1 MEIDGQS
8 ARTETETVSSL
19 QFFSQTLTELGLAS
33 SSSTSSTNGLCLFLT
48 KRRCNTG
55 PSCIN
60 QLGRVESTM
69 LRLFKPRKRSCGVA
83 FAAVQS
89 KDRTECKALGSCDS
103 HANFGCR

>member
-8 ARTETETVSSL
+8 ARTKTETVSSL

-33 SSSTSSTNGLCLFLT
+33 SSSTSSTNGSCLFLT
-48 KRRCNTG
+48 KRRSRG

-69 LRLFKPRKRSCGVA
+69 LSLFKPRKRSCGVA

-89 KDRTECKALGSCDS
+89 KDRTECKALGSFDS
-103 HANFGCR
+103 HENFGCR